1 MFLSEI
7 VRGIENETMAFESL
21 SSFDYRP
28 SDQDFLVVPRPLGG
42 RIAVHA
48 AGVAAPRPGPAR
60 IEQAAYYPSAPPPT
74 VQPKGPRP
82 SAAPLPA
89 LPMQGPPVPLERP
102 IKSRSDYEEEL
113 ALMEGML
120 ARDPR
125 HVPTLQAL
133 SDAAQMQRDIDTAAL
148 ASAVLV
154 CLQSARPEDEVRL
167 ALLVTDALPLAGRTL
182 VDKDFDDALLAN
194 REDRALLEVLG
205 RLTKASLAGGLA
217 FDAGFD
223 EHPKEAAILDPES
236 STVTLGRS
244 LAWACKFLG
253 VDVPELVVHPELPTH
268 MLLTLNGRERLL
280 ISKQLGSGLSLAQLA
295 FLGARHLSMLRPEFK
310 WRAALDSPQRLG
322 AVIDYCARFC
332 REGPEFTRNLEDSER
347 KGAKRFWAQ
356 VETEPTLVEQVGH
369 LFTSVDLDRPGCED
383 LARQI
388 LAMADR
394 VLIRSGLL
402 ACANPAAA
410 WQLSQQYPLQSLVP
424 VEEQLDEIAQFATSR
439 RHMMLRRSI
448 GLTCSPLPK
457 SFPAGEGI

>member
-1 MFLSEI
+1 M
-7 VRGIENETMAFESL
+7 
-21 SSFDYRP
+21 
-28 SDQDFLVVPRPLGG
+28 GG
-42 RIAVHA
+42 RTAAPA
-48 AGVAAPRPGPAR
+48 AGVVAQRPGSAR

-74 VQPKGPRP
+74 VQPNGPRP
-82 SAAPLPA
+82 SGTPLPA
-89 LPMQGPPVPLERP
+89 LPMQGSQVPLARP
-102 IKSRSDYEEEL
+102 IKSRSDYDGEL
-113 ALMEGML
+113 ALMESAL

-167 ALLVTDALPLAGRTL
+167 ALLVTDGLPLAGRTL
-182 VDKDFDDALLAN
+182 VDSDFDDALLAN

-205 RLTKASLAGGLA
+205 RLTKASLVGGLA

-223 EHPKEAAILDPES
+223 EPPKDAAILDPES

-253 VDVPELVVHPELPTH
+253 VDIPELVVHPELPTH
-268 MLLTLNGRERLL
+268 MLLTLNGCERLL

-356 VETEPTLVEQVGH
+356 VETEPALVEQVGH
-369 LFTSVDLDRPGCED
+369 LFASVDLDRRGCED

-388 LAMADR
+388 LGMADR

-410 WQLSQQYPLQSLVP
+410 WQLSQQYPLQSLVS
-424 VEEQLDEIAQFATSR
+424 VDEQLDEIAQFATSR